1 MKLFYSPPSPFARKV
16 HASIIELGMLND
28 VELHVTAV
36 LPGKPNLD
44 YAKAQNPLG
53 KIPALET
60 DTGETLYDS
69 TIICEYLDS
78 LSDGTKLLP
87 SGGIERYKVLTH
99 QALAHGI
106 CEAAVIIRYE
116 TFLRPEAQQWDV
128 WIDDQWSKIE
138 RALTWFNAN
147 TNQWQAAQPD
157 LAQITLGCA
166 LGYLDFR
173 APDYAWREK
182 HPALGEW
189 FTSYEQRES
198 FQSTLPTAPVS

>member
-16 HASIIELGMLND
+16 HASIIELGMQDD
-28 VELHVTAV
+28 VELCVTAV
-36 LPGKPNLD
+36 QPGKPNID
-44 YAKAQNPLG
+44 YARAQNPLG

-60 DTGETLYDS
+60 NTGETLYDS

-78 LSDGTKLLP
+78 LSAGKKLLP
-87 SGGIERYKVLTH
+87 VDGIERYKVLTH

-106 CEAAVIIRYE
+106 CEAAVTIRYE
-116 TFLRPEAQQWDV
+116 TFLRPEARQWDV
-128 WIDDQWSKIE
+128 WINDQWSKIE

-147 TNQWQAAQPD
+147 TSHWQTEQPG

-173 APDYAWREK
+173 APDYDWREK
-182 HPALGEW
+182 QPALRQWLE
-189 FTSYEQRES
+189 THEQRES
-198 FQSTLPTAPVS
+198 FKSTLPTAPVS

>member
-16 HASIIELGMLND
+16 HASVIELGMMSE
-28 VELHVTAV
+28 VELQATSVQ
-36 LPGKPNLD
+36 PGKPNLD

-78 LSDGTKLLP
+78 LSAGTKILP
-87 SGGIERYKVLTH
+87 NSGIERYKVLTH
-99 QALAHGI
+99 HALAHGI

-116 TFLRPEAQQWDV
+116 TFLRPEAHQWDV
-128 WIDDQWSKIE
+128 WITDQWSKID

-147 TNQWQAAQPD
+147 TDQWQTTQAD

-173 APDYAWREK
+173 AADCGWREN
-182 HPALGEW
+182 HTALAEW
-189 FTSYEQRES
+189 FAPFEQRES